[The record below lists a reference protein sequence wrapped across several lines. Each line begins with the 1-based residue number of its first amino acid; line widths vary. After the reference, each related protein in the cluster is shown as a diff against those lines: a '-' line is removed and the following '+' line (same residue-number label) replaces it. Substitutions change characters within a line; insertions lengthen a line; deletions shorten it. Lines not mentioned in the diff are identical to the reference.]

1 MAGPTCTTTPV
12 HRFMACGIAGL
23 SVAVDSLS
31 AVRHARVK
39 VIRDATG
46 LAVDYEVE
54 GDYPAYGNNDDRADA
69 IATDLVTS
77 LHGQGGDSL
86 PASRH
91 PRAGSGADG
100 AGARAVPGAR
110 PAGTVN
116 AVGPIGP
123 GPSARDRTGSAIGG
137 FRQRETRSE
146 RNKEHPMADGEQP
159 GPDNPIRVFL
169 LDDHEVVRRGVHDLL
184 DDEPDI
190 TVVGEAANVE
200 QALVRVPALRPQ
212 VAVLD
217 VRLPDGDGV
226 TVCRELRSRMPELAC
241 LMLTSFD
248 DEEALLDSIM
258 AGASGYVLK
267 QIQGSDLVSAVRTVA
282 AGQSLLD
289 PSATAKVMARLRQGQ
304 EPEPEPDALPGLTE
318 REREI
323 LALIG
328 EGLTNRQI
336 GQRLYLAEKTV
347 KNHISRLLAKLG
359 VERRIQAAVIATQAQ
374 DRLKQDGH

>member
-1 MAGPTCTTTPV
+1 MA
-12 HRFMACGIAGL
+12 
-23 SVAVDSLS
+23 D
-31 AVRHARVK
+31 
-39 VIRDATG
+39 
-46 LAVDYEVE
+46 
-54 GDYPAYGNNDDRADA
+54 
-69 IATDLVTS
+69 
-77 LHGQGGDSL
+77 
-86 PASRH
+86 
-91 PRAGSGADG
+91 
-100 AGARAVPGAR
+100 
-110 PAGTVN
+110 
-116 AVGPIGP
+116 
-123 GPSARDRTGSAIGG
+123 
-137 FRQRETRSE
+137 SE
-146 RNKEHPMADGEQP
+146 RP

-184 DDEPDI
+184 NDEPDI
-190 TVVGEAANVE
+190 TVIGEAANVE
-200 QALVRVPALRPQ
+200 QAWVRVPALRPQ

-226 TVCRELRSRMPELAC
+226 TVCRELRSQMPELAC

-282 AGQSLLD
+282 RGQSLLD
-289 PSATAKVMARLRQGQ
+289 PSATAKLMARLRQGQ
-304 EPEPEPDALPGLTE
+304 EPEPDALPGLTE

-374 DRLKQDGH
+374 DRRKQDGH

>member
-1 MAGPTCTTTPV
+1 MAQGERP
-12 HRFMACGIAGL
+12 
-23 SVAVDSLS
+23 
-31 AVRHARVK
+31 
-39 VIRDATG
+39 
-46 LAVDYEVE
+46 
-54 GDYPAYGNNDDRADA
+54 GD
-69 IATDLVTS
+69 
-77 LHGQGGDSL
+77 
-86 PASRH
+86 
-91 PRAGSGADG
+91 
-100 AGARAVPGAR
+100 
-110 PAGTVN
+110 
-116 AVGPIGP
+116 
-123 GPSARDRTGSAIGG
+123 
-137 FRQRETRSE
+137 
-146 RNKEHPMADGEQP
+146 
-159 GPDNPIRVFL
+159 PIRVFL

-190 TVVGEAANVE
+190 TVVGEAGTVE

-226 TVCRELRSRMPELAC
+226 SVCRELRSRMPELAC

-289 PSATAKVMARLRQGQ
+289 PSATAKLMARLRGEQ
-304 EPEPEPDALPGLTE
+304 EKEPEPDALPGLTE

-359 VERRIQAAVIATQAQ
+359 VERRIQAAVIATQVQ
-374 DRLKQDGH
+374 DRLRQEGH

>member
-1 MAGPTCTTTPV
+1 
-12 HRFMACGIAGL
+12 
-23 SVAVDSLS
+23 
-31 AVRHARVK
+31 
-39 VIRDATG
+39 
-46 LAVDYEVE
+46 
-54 GDYPAYGNNDDRADA
+54 
-69 IATDLVTS
+69 
-77 LHGQGGDSL
+77 
-86 PASRH
+86 
-91 PRAGSGADG
+91 
-100 AGARAVPGAR
+100 
-110 PAGTVN
+110 
-116 AVGPIGP
+116 
-123 GPSARDRTGSAIGG
+123 
-137 FRQRETRSE
+137 
-146 RNKEHPMADGEQP
+146 MADGELP
-159 GPDNPIRVFL
+159 GPDNPVRVFL

-190 TVVGEAANVE
+190 TVVGEAATAE

-226 TVCRELRSRMPELAC
+226 SVCRELRSRMPELAC

-267 QIQGSDLVSAVRTVA
+267 QIQGSDLVSAVRTVSR
-282 AGQSLLD
+282 GQSLLD
-289 PSATAKVMARLRQGQ
+289 PAATTKLMARLREGGEKHEE
-304 EPEPEPDALPGLTE
+304 EPEALPGLTA

-359 VERRIQAAVIATQAQ
+359 VERRIQAAVIATQVQ
-374 DRLKQDGH
+374 DRHRSEGH

>member
-1 MAGPTCTTTPV
+1 
-12 HRFMACGIAGL
+12 
-23 SVAVDSLS
+23 
-31 AVRHARVK
+31 
-39 VIRDATG
+39 
-46 LAVDYEVE
+46 
-54 GDYPAYGNNDDRADA
+54 
-69 IATDLVTS
+69 
-77 LHGQGGDSL
+77 
-86 PASRH
+86 
-91 PRAGSGADG
+91 
-100 AGARAVPGAR
+100 
-110 PAGTVN
+110 
-116 AVGPIGP
+116 
-123 GPSARDRTGSAIGG
+123 
-137 FRQRETRSE
+137 
-146 RNKEHPMADGEQP
+146 MADSEQP
-159 GPDNPIRVFL
+159 GAGNPIRVFL
-169 LDDHEVVRRGVHDLL
+169 LDDHEVVRRGVRDLL
-184 DDEPDI
+184 NDEPDI
-190 TVVGEAANVE
+190 EVIGEAGTVE

-282 AGQSLLD
+282 GGQSLLD
-289 PSATAKVMARLRQGQ
+289 ASATTKLMARLRGGRQ
-304 EPEPEPDALPGLTE
+304 EEQQPDGLQGLTE

-359 VERRIQAAVIATQAQ
+359 VERRIQAAVIATQVQ
-374 DRLKQDGH
+374 DRQRQEGH

>member
-1 MAGPTCTTTPV
+1 
-12 HRFMACGIAGL
+12 
-23 SVAVDSLS
+23 
-31 AVRHARVK
+31 
-39 VIRDATG
+39 
-46 LAVDYEVE
+46 
-54 GDYPAYGNNDDRADA
+54 
-69 IATDLVTS
+69 
-77 LHGQGGDSL
+77 
-86 PASRH
+86 
-91 PRAGSGADG
+91 
-100 AGARAVPGAR
+100 
-110 PAGTVN
+110 
-116 AVGPIGP
+116 
-123 GPSARDRTGSAIGG
+123 
-137 FRQRETRSE
+137 
-146 RNKEHPMADGEQP
+146 MADGEQP
-159 GPDNPIRVFL
+159 GTGNPIRVFL
-169 LDDHEVVRRGVHDLL
+169 LDDHEVVRRGVRDLL
-184 DDEPDI
+184 NDEPDI
-190 TVVGEAANVE
+190 EVIGEAGTVE

-226 TVCRELRSRMPELAC
+226 TVCRELRSRMPELTC

-282 AGQSLLD
+282 GGQSLLD
-289 PSATAKVMARLRQGQ
+289 ASATTKLMARLRGGPQ
-304 EPEPEPDALPGLTE
+304 EEQQPDGLQGLTE

-374 DRLKQDGH
+374 DRQRQDGH

>member
-1 MAGPTCTTTPV
+1 MA
-12 HRFMACGIAGL
+12 
-23 SVAVDSLS
+23 D
-31 AVRHARVK
+31 
-39 VIRDATG
+39 
-46 LAVDYEVE
+46 
-54 GDYPAYGNNDDRADA
+54 
-69 IATDLVTS
+69 
-77 LHGQGGDSL
+77 
-86 PASRH
+86 
-91 PRAGSGADG
+91 
-100 AGARAVPGAR
+100 
-110 PAGTVN
+110 
-116 AVGPIGP
+116 
-123 GPSARDRTGSAIGG
+123 
-137 FRQRETRSE
+137 SE
-146 RNKEHPMADGEQP
+146 RP

-184 DDEPDI
+184 NDEPDI
-190 TVVGEAANVE
+190 TVVGEAGTVE

-226 TVCRELRSRMPELAC
+226 SVCRELRSRMPELAC

-289 PSATAKVMARLRQGQ
+289 PSATTRLMARLRQDQ
-304 EPEPEPDALPGLTE
+304 QPEEKPDALPGLTD
-318 REREI
+318 RERKI

-347 KNHISRLLAKLG
+347 KNHVSRLLAKLG

-374 DRLKQDGH
+374 DRLEQDGR

>member
-1 MAGPTCTTTPV
+1 MA
-12 HRFMACGIAGL
+12 
-23 SVAVDSLS
+23 DS
-31 AVRHARVK
+31 A
-39 VIRDATG
+39 
-46 LAVDYEVE
+46 
-54 GDYPAYGNNDDRADA
+54 P
-69 IATDLVTS
+69 
-77 LHGQGGDSL
+77 
-86 PASRH
+86 
-91 PRAGSGADG
+91 AGSD
-100 AGARAVPGAR
+100 
-110 PAGTVN
+110 
-116 AVGPIGP
+116 
-123 GPSARDRTGSAIGG
+123 
-137 FRQRETRSE
+137 
-146 RNKEHPMADGEQP
+146 
-159 GPDNPIRVFL
+159 PIRVFL
-169 LDDHEVVRRGVHDLL
+169 MDDHEVVRRGVRDVLN
-184 DDEPDI
+184 DEPDI
-190 TVVGEAANVE
+190 TVVGEAGTAE

-226 TVCRELRSRMPELAC
+226 TVCRELRSSLPELAC

-289 PSATAKVMARLRQGQ
+289 PSATAKLMARLRAGEQ
-304 EPEPEPDALPGLTE
+304 PEPEPDALPGLTD
-318 REREI
+318 RERAI

-374 DRLKQDGH
+374 DRLRQEGH